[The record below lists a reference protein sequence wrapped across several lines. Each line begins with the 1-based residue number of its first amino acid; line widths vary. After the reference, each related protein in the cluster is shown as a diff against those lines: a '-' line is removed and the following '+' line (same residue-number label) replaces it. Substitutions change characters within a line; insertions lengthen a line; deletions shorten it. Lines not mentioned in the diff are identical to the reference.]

1 MSIIQW
7 LCDDPIRIIP
17 ASIVC
22 ITILAV
28 IQYILSI
35 KAKNKAAKLLPII
48 PIALLSVLDLL
59 LALGFFGTRSDGLAN
74 VHLLVATILA
84 IPLVAMYVGLLIGW
98 LAAVLHR
105 KLKQRKEVAL

>member
-28 IQYILSI
+28 IQYLLSI
-35 KAKNKAAKLLPII
+35 KAKNKVVKLLPII
-48 PIALLSVLDLL
+48 PIALV
-59 LALGFFGTRSDGLAN
+59 GTRSDGLAN

-105 KLKQRKEVAL
+105 KLKQKEAAL

>member
-7 LCDDPIRIIP
+7 LCDDPIRVIP

-59 LALGFFGTRSDGLAN
+59 LALGVFGTRSVGLTN

-98 LAAVLHR
+98 LAAVLHH
-105 KLKQRKEVAL
+105 KLKQKEAAL

>member
-28 IQYILSI
+28 IQYLLSI
-35 KAKNKAAKLLPII
+35 KAKNKVVKLLPII

-59 LALGFFGTRSDGLAN
+59 LALGVFGTRSVGLAN

-84 IPLVAMYVGLLIGW
+84 IPLFAMYVGLLIGW

-105 KLKQRKEVAL
+105 KLKQRKEVSL

>member
-59 LALGFFGTRSDGLAN
+59 LALGVFGTRSDGLAN

-105 KLKQRKEVAL
+105 KLKQR

>member
-1 MSIIQW
+1 MFIIQW
-7 LCDDPIRIIP
+7 LCDDPIRVIP
-17 ASIVC
+17 ASFIC
-22 ITILAV
+22 IALLAV

-35 KAKNKAAKLLPII
+35 KVKNKVVKFLPII

-59 LALGFFGTRSDGLAN
+59 LALGVFETRSDGLAN

-98 LAAVLHR
+98 LAAVLYR
-105 KLKQRKEVAL
+105 KLK

>member
-1 MSIIQW
+1 MSIIRW

-22 ITILAV
+22 VALLAV
-28 IQYILSI
+28 IQYLLSS
-35 KAKNKAAKLLPII
+35 KANNKAVKLLPII
-48 PIALLSVLDLL
+48 PIALLSALDLL
-59 LALGFFGTRSDGLAN
+59 LALGVFGTRSDGLAN

-84 IPLVAMYVGLLIGW
+84 IPLFAMYVGLLIGW

-105 KLKQRKEVAL
+105 KLKQRKEVSL

>member
-1 MSIIQW
+1 MSFIQW

-17 ASIVC
+17 ASIIC
-22 ITILAV
+22 IVMLAV
-28 IQYILSI
+28 IQYMLSS
-35 KAKNKAAKLLPII
+35 KAKNKAVKLLPII

-59 LALGFFGTRSDGLAN
+59 LALGVFGTRSDGLAN

-84 IPLVAMYVGLLIGW
+84 IPLFAMYVGLLIVW

-105 KLKQRKEVAL
+105 KLKQRKEVSL